1 VEGGEQNDVA
11 ASRCAA
17 MCGSTTARFNAGS
30 VVLTLRR
37 VRDNHHADE
46 VVRLPGHRQRPQERR
61 GDRHD
66 EAAVRLT
73 LTLGM
78 LPPAAAS
85 NEDAFFTKLVGT
97 EPSVHV
103 VKAQR
108 PHRDRS

>member
-1 VEGGEQNDVA
+1 MKSFVYQDIDNVRKNDA
-11 ASRCAA
+11 A
-17 MCGSTTARFNAGS
+17 TVTN
-30 VVLTLRR
+30 
-37 VRDNHHADE
+37 
-46 VVRLPGHRQRPQERR
+46 
-61 GDRHD
+61 